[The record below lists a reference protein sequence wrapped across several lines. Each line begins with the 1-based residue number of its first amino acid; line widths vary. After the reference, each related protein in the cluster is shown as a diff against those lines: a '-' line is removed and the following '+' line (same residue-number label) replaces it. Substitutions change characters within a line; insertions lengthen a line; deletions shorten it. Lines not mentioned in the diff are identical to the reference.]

1 MAQRREPVRA
11 QRTQITVETTES
23 FTLPHEP
30 DEVRTAC
37 PECGSLSGL
46 VTPGHAATLLGLD
59 VRDVCRAIEAGTLHA
74 LTNAAVLAV
83 RLVPFAQERGRASAR
98 ADSIAI
104 HKPIR

>member
-11 QRTQITVETTES
+11 QRTQITVETTER
-23 FTLPHEP
+23 FTLPREP
-30 DEVRTAC
+30 DAVRTPC

-59 VRDVCRAIEAGTLHA
+59 VRDVCRAIEAGTLHV
-74 LTNAAVLAV
+74 LTNAAGSLFVCFDSLKKAA
-83 RLVPFAQERGRASAR
+83 AQNAAH
-98 ADSIAI
+98 SIAI

>member
-11 QRTQITVETTES
+11 HRTQITVETTEH

-30 DEVRTAC
+30 DAVRTAC

-59 VRDVCRAIEAGTLHA
+59 VRGVCRAIDAGILHV
-74 LTNAAVLAV
+74 LTNAAGSLFVCFDSLKKAA
-83 RLVPFAQERGRASAR
+83 AQNAAH
-98 ADSIAI
+98 AIAF